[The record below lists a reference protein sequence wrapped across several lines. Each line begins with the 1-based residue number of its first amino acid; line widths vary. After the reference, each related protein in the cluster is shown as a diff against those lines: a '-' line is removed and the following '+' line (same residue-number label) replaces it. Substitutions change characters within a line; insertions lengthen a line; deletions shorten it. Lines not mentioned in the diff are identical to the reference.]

1 MQHCTENMILSIV
14 IPAFNV
20 ASTIKRCLD
29 SLIDDTVAELIEV
42 IVVNDG
48 STDNTEFIV
57 KEYCQKHNY
66 IKLISKKNGGH
77 GSTLNA
83 GIASA
88 NGKYIRFIDGDD
100 YVDTNSF
107 VKSVLALKTIDA
119 DAVCMPYQ
127 RVNQNTYES
136 IYFAYPDF
144 VPFFVH
150 DLKYIDSTKLYMAL
164 AATCFST
171 KVLRRACI
179 KFLENTY
186 YVDVML
192 NILPILFI
200 KTMVILPFDVYRYVV
215 GNSEQ
220 SISEKNMA
228 KRYKHHERVIFETI
242 RICSIYRDLIGTA
255 EQKYINHVLG
265 QIINTHIS
273 ILCFM
278 GKNNKEIDIFY
289 NQIKAYDKELVNG
302 IKKRMLLFR
311 VKFLLNKISPKLA
324 YTLTNIYRKVAK

>member
-1 MQHCTENMILSIV
+1 MILSIV

-20 ASTIKRCLD
+20 AATIERCLE
-29 SLIDDTVAELIEV
+29 SLIDDAVAELIEV

-48 STDNTEFIV
+48 STDNTELIV
-57 KEYCQKHNY
+57 TEYCQKY
-66 IKLISKKNGGH
+66 KFIKLISKKNGGH

-119 DAVCMPYQ
+119 DVVCMPYQ

-144 VPFFVH
+144 VPYLVH

-179 KFLENTY
+179 KFLENTF

-200 KTMVILPFDVYRYVV
+200 KKIVILPFDVYRYVV

-228 KRYKHHERVIFETI
+228 KRYKHHESVIFETI
-242 RICSIYRDLIGTA
+242 RICSIYKALIGPA
-255 EQKYINHVLG
+255 EKKYINHVLG
-265 QIINTHIS
+265 QIINTHFS

-278 GKNNKEIDIFY
+278 VKDKNEIGMFY
-289 NQIKAYDKELVNG
+289 NQIKAYDKELVDG
-302 IKKRMLLFR
+302 VKKRILLLR
-311 VKFLLNKISPKLA
+311 IKILLNKISPKMA